1 MNTET
6 NETADEIKVKINL
19 DYIRPN
25 SKIIFPLYSPDD
37 IKILDERT
45 PLTVNKLKEMKLK
58 YGNIVYGLDSI
69 DNGII
74 PKKHFDAA
82 VDNSREIINEI
93 ALTDK
98 LTKETYKGAE
108 NVIET
113 IIQDLS
119 SSEIEAL
126 KLLKN
131 LRYFDDYIYQHS
143 VNVGILSALMA
154 KLTGDFSQE
163 QIKNLALG
171 AYLLDI
177 GLIKIDREIL
187 KKKTVYTYRDMQKMK
202 QHPQFGYEILKNIH
216 GIDPIV
222 LQTLL
227 FHHEKNNYKGYYQLP
242 YELMPLPP
250 KIVSVCDIYD
260 ALTTPRPYRNPY
272 SPTNALKF
280 LVNSINIHFDY
291 ELISNFINYLGPLL
305 NNTQSFYTLHD
316 FCELNTKE
324 LAMITN
330 FNMHDYMKP
339 VVTVFCEFRKH
350 KNKIAV
356 RFYDHPIEVNLEK
369 DNKRLMTKIITNH
382 VQLRY
387 IMSKLKEKGMVM

>member
-1 MNTET
+1 MNTEI
-6 NETADEIKVKINL
+6 NDSKVKINL

-25 SKIIFPLYSPDD
+25 SKIIFPLYSSNDV
-37 IKILDERT
+37 KILDERT
-45 PLTVNKLKEMKLK
+45 ALTLNKLKEIKLK

-74 PKKHFDAA
+74 SEKHINQAI
-82 VDNSREIINEI
+82 NTSKEIIKEI
-93 ALTDK
+93 ASTDK
-98 LTKETYKGAE
+98 LTKEAYNSAE
-108 NVIET
+108 NVIEN
-113 IIQDLS
+113 IIQDLN
-119 SSEIEAL
+119 SSEIEAI

-131 LRYFDDYIYQHS
+131 LRYFDEYIYQHS
-143 VNVGILSALMA
+143 LNVGILSAVLA
-154 KLTGDFSQE
+154 KLTGSFSPE
-163 QIKNLALG
+163 QIKNLAIG

-187 KKKTVYTYRDMQKMK
+187 KKKTIYTYHDMQKMK
-202 QHPQFGYEILKNIH
+202 QHPQFGYEILKNIK
-216 GIDPIV
+216 GIDPVV

-260 ALTTPRPYRNPY
+260 ALTTPRPYRNSY

-291 ELISNFINYLGPLL
+291 SLISNFVNHLGPLL
-305 NNTQSFYTLHD
+305 NNTQSFYALHD

-339 VVTVFCEFRKH
+339 VVMVFCEFRKH

-369 DNKRLMTKIITNH
+369 DNKRLMTKIITNQT
-382 VQLRY
+382 QLRY
-387 IMSKLKEKGMVM
+387 IMTKLKEKKMVV